1 MNKVERFQD
10 SEIPYELLASFGL
23 TQEMVEDLPMKVLEQ
38 LLSGQRT
45 PLLPISIQ
53 DSEGKAGNYLARLSL
68 VRVEDG
74 IDVML
79 MPYKESTLLEEFEE
93 QQQSILQNGNALYSE
108 QDALYYQLDASTH
121 QIMSMPSHVIEHN
134 IQVLRKSIDM
144 VSSDV
149 EQLMHGEILCLSK
162 ENSPVTVGI
171 DLTEDVGIRMV
182 NGDRVA
188 WEKEVAGE
196 DLPLY
201 SFGING
207 CWVNDGAL
215 SYVREEDYTQEMI
228 DALEEKAS
236 QVRSNALHR

>member
-23 TQEMVEDLPMKVLEQ
+23 SQEMVEDLPMKVLEQ

-93 QQQSILQNGNALYSE
+93 QQQSILKNGSALYSE

-134 IQVLRKSIDM
+134 IQVLGKSLDM
-144 VSSDV
+144 VSNDI
-149 EQLMHGEILCLSK
+149 EHLMHGEILCLNK
-162 ENSPVTVGI
+162 NDSPVTVGI

-182 NGDRVA
+182 NGDKVA
-188 WEKEVAGE
+188 WEREVAEE

-201 SFGING
+201 NFGING

>member
-53 DSEGKAGNYLARLSL
+53 DSEGKASNYLARLSL

-93 QQQSILQNGNALYSE
+93 QQQSILRNGSALYSE
-108 QDALYYQLDASTH
+108 QDALYYQLDASTP
-121 QIMSMPSHVIEHN
+121 QIMSKP
-134 IQVLRKSIDM
+134 
-144 VSSDV
+144 
-149 EQLMHGEILCLSK
+149 
-162 ENSPVTVGI
+162 
-171 DLTEDVGIRMV
+171 
-182 NGDRVA
+182 
-188 WEKEVAGE
+188 
-196 DLPLY
+196 
-201 SFGING
+201 
-207 CWVNDGAL
+207 
-215 SYVREEDYTQEMI
+215 
-228 DALEEKAS
+228 
-236 QVRSNALHR
+236 

>member
-1 MNKVERFQD
+1 MNKIERFQD
-10 SEIPYELLASFGL
+10 SEIPFELLASFGL
-23 TQEMVEDLPMKVLEQ
+23 SQEMVEDLPMKVLEQ

-93 QQQSILQNGNALYSE
+93 EQQSILKNGSALYSE

-134 IQVLRKSIDM
+134 IQVLGKSIDM
-144 VSSDV
+144 VSNDI
-149 EQLMHGEILCLSK
+149 EHLMHGEILCLNK
-162 ENSPVTVGI
+162 NDSPVTVGI

-182 NGDRVA
+182 NGDKVA
-188 WEKEVAGE
+188 WEREVAEE

-201 SFGING
+201 NFGING

>member
-1 MNKVERFQD
+1 
-10 SEIPYELLASFGL
+10 
-23 TQEMVEDLPMKVLEQ
+23 
-38 LLSGQRT
+38 
-45 PLLPISIQ
+45 
-53 DSEGKAGNYLARLSL
+53 
-68 VRVEDG
+68 
-74 IDVML
+74 
-79 MPYKESTLLEEFEE
+79 
-93 QQQSILQNGNALYSE
+93 
-108 QDALYYQLDASTH
+108 
-121 QIMSMPSHVIEHN
+121 MSMPSHVIEHN
-134 IQVLRKSIDM
+134 IQVLGKSIDM

-236 QVRSNALHR
+236 KVRSNALHR

>member
-10 SEIPYELLASFGL
+10 SEIPFELLASFGL
-23 TQEMVEDLPMKVLEQ
+23 SQEMVEDLPMKVLEQ

-53 DSEGKAGNYLARLSL
+53 DNEGKAGNYLARLSL

-93 QQQSILQNGNALYSE
+93 EQQSILKNGSALYSE

-134 IQVLRKSIDM
+134 IQVLGKSLDM
-144 VSSDV
+144 VSNDI
-149 EQLMHGEILCLSK
+149 EHLMHGEILCLNKNDSL
-162 ENSPVTVGI
+162 VTVGI

-182 NGDRVA
+182 NGDKVA
-188 WEKEVAGE
+188 WEREVAEE

-201 SFGING
+201 NFGING

>member
-1 MNKVERFQD
+1 
-10 SEIPYELLASFGL
+10 
-23 TQEMVEDLPMKVLEQ
+23 
-38 LLSGQRT
+38 
-45 PLLPISIQ
+45 
-53 DSEGKAGNYLARLSL
+53 
-68 VRVEDG
+68 
-74 IDVML
+74 
-79 MPYKESTLLEEFEE
+79 MPYKESTLLEKFGEE
-93 QQQSILQNGNALYSE
+93 QQSILKNGSALYSG

-134 IQVLRKSIDM
+134 IQVLGKSIDM
-144 VSSDV
+144 VRSDV
-149 EQLMHGEILCLSK
+149 EQLMHGEILCLNK

-196 DLPLY
+196 NLPLY
-201 SFGING
+201 NFGING

>member
-79 MPYKESTLLEEFEE
+79 MPYKESTLLEEFDK
-93 QQQSILQNGNALYSE
+93 QQQSILKNGSAFVIRLLSE
-108 QDALYYQLDASTH
+108 IMDAIWLAKDTIFTEEFLFIISIQSE
-121 QIMSMPSHVIEHN
+121 SMM
-134 IQVLRKSIDM
+134 L
-144 VSSDV
+144 
-149 EQLMHGEILCLSK
+149 
-162 ENSPVTVGI
+162 
-171 DLTEDVGIRMV
+171 
-182 NGDRVA
+182 
-188 WEKEVAGE
+188 
-196 DLPLY
+196 
-201 SFGING
+201 
-207 CWVNDGAL
+207 
-215 SYVREEDYTQEMI
+215 
-228 DALEEKAS
+228 
-236 QVRSNALHR
+236 

>member
-23 TQEMVEDLPMKVLEQ
+23 SQEMVEDLPMKVLEQ

-53 DSEGKAGNYLARLSL
+53 DSEGKASNYLARLSL

-79 MPYKESTLLEEFEE
+79 MPYKESTLLEEFGE
-93 QQQSILQNGNALYSE
+93 QQQSILRNGSALYSE

-134 IQVLRKSIDM
+134 IQVLGKSIDM
-144 VSSDV
+144 ERSDV
-149 EQLMHGEILCLSK
+149 EQLMHGEILCLNK
-162 ENSPVTVGI
+162 ENLPVTIGI

-188 WEKEVAGE
+188 WEKEVAGK
-196 DLPLY
+196 DIPLY
-201 SFGING
+201 NFGING
-207 CWVNDGAL
+207 CWVNDGVL
-215 SYVREEDYTQEMI
+215 SYVREEDYTQEML

>member
-45 PLLPISIQ
+45 ISIQ

-68 VRVEDG
+68 VRAEDG
-74 IDVML
+74 IDIML
-79 MPYKESTLLEEFEE
+79 MPYKESTLLEKFGE
-93 QQQSILQNGNALYSE
+93 QQQSILKNGSALYSE

-134 IQVLRKSIDM
+134 IQVLGKSIDM

-162 ENSPVTVGI
+162 ENSPVTIGI
-171 DLTEDVGIRMV
+171 DLTEDVGIRIV

-196 DLPLY
+196 NLPLY
-201 SFGING
+201 NFGING
-207 CWVNDGAL
+207 CWVND
-215 SYVREEDYTQEMI
+215 
-228 DALEEKAS
+228 
-236 QVRSNALHR
+236 

>member
-68 VRVEDG
+68 VSVEDG

-79 MPYKESTLLEEFEE
+79 MPYKESTLLEEFDK
-93 QQQSILQNGNALYSE
+93 QQQSILKNGSALYSE

-134 IQVLRKSIDM
+134 IKVLGKSIDM

-162 ENSPVTVGI
+162 EESPITVR
-171 DLTEDVGIRMV
+171 L
-182 NGDRVA
+182 DR
-188 WEKEVAGE
+188 GRG
-196 DLPLY
+196 Y
-201 SFGING
+201 
-207 CWVNDGAL
+207 
-215 SYVREEDYTQEMI
+215 
-228 DALEEKAS
+228 
-236 QVRSNALHR
+236 